1 MGPIRFQRPQLPST
15 EAIERYLSAS
25 RREGWFSN
33 FGPCW
38 RLLRDRLSEET
49 GRACVPVANA
59 TLGLMVAMAILRDPN
74 ADGLEVLMPS
84 FAFPAVA
91 QAAVWNRLQPVL
103 LDVDRA
109 SWHLD
114 PGALER
120 AIDAREGR
128 VGLVVALSAFGT
140 PPPPAVRRRWTIACR
155 RAGLPLL
162 VDSAAGFGARAED
175 DVPIGAQGDAEVV
188 SFGAVK
194 PLSGGEGG
202 AVFFSDEGHADEAAR
217 LIHFAFDERHEPT
230 RTDGLNAM
238 LSDPAA
244 AIALASLDELPGA
257 LEVRRRLAEE
267 ILARLP
273 AGYEAQAGAGSGTW
287 QFVPVAAPDAET
299 RSAVLAEAS
308 GRGIELRT
316 YYDPLHRIPAF
327 SGFKRAG
334 ELAVTESLGSRM
346 LNLPM
351 APDLTRGEVDSIAG
365 CCGSRSRV
373 SA

>member
-1 MGPIRFQRPQLPST
+1 
-15 EAIERYLSAS
+15 
-25 RREGWFSN
+25 
-33 FGPCW
+33 
-38 RLLRDRLSEET
+38 
-49 GRACVPVANA
+49 VANA

-202 AVFFSDEGHADEAAR
+202 AVFFNDEGHADEAAR